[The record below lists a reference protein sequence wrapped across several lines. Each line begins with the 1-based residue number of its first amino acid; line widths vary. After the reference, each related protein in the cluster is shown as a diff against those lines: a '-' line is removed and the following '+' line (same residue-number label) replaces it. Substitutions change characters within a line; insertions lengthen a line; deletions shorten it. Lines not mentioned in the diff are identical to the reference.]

1 MWKITPLDLGT
12 LSVTLASQICRHGVA
27 HDVGKVVKAPCIA
40 WLLKN
45 ESTEELILVDAGPR
59 RIRCGE
65 ANIIIPLS
73 GQINSSWNIGCVNRG
88 WNRRI

>member
-40 WLLKN
+40 WLLKMKVQRN
-45 ESTEELILVDAGPR
+45 
-59 RIRCGE
+59 
-65 ANIIIPLS
+65 
-73 GQINSSWNIGCVNRG
+73 
-88 WNRRI
+88 